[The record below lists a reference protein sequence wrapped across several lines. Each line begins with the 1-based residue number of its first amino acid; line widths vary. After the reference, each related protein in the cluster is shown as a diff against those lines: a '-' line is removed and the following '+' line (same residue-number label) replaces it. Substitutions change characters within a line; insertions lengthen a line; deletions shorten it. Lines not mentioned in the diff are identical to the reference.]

1 MKQIK
6 MLEFLKE
13 HLSHS
18 HVIHEVL
25 DVKLLDYD
33 SEYGMAGEA
42 YLVKLIEQRPDLS
55 TPNKGSR
62 LNIERTC
69 VVNALEYNS
78 WIRKREG
85 FIKFID

>member
-18 HVIHEVL
+18 HVIDEVL
-25 DVKLLDYD
+25 SVTLLDHD
-33 SEYGMAGEA
+33 SDYGLAGEV
-42 YLVKLIEQRPDLS
+42 YVVKLIEIIPDIS
-55 TPNKGSR
+55 NPQPYGRINVK
-62 LNIERTC
+62 RTC

-78 WIRKREG
+78 WIRKQEI
-85 FIKFID
+85 IKFID